1 MFVLTTFVIAYHR
14 VIKSSRTQPRNIL
27 SHWNQIHTIAI
38 ISLVPHLTTLE
49 NCRRATPGKRCRRY
63 LPPSLSLSLSLSF
76 SFSLSLSLPQ
86 IPFSHLIKIC
96 LKLWYMIC
104 KRWSRGRRGPMQQG
118 IICCSLACSDKLNCV
133 CSFVVKDS

>member
-63 LPPSLSLSLSLSF
+63 LPPSLSLSLSLSL
-76 SFSLSLSLPQ
+76 SFSLSLPPPNPLLSLNQ
-86 IPFSHLIKIC
+86 DLFEIVVHDLQKVEQRKKRANATRNHLLLPC
-96 LKLWYMIC
+96 LF
-104 KRWSRGRRGPMQQG
+104 R
-118 IICCSLACSDKLNCV
+118 
-133 CSFVVKDS
+133 